1 MVRCRQRQAVLVLY
15 VGGAKG
21 DGARRFA
28 AHSQQS
34 ASCARN
40 RHAVELGIVSCAMR
54 DFGAGADADDETPG
68 EFDLGESGVAT
79 HSIPACSAF
88 KVRSL

>member
-1 MVRCRQRQAVLVLY
+1 
-15 VGGAKG
+15 
-21 DGARRFA
+21 
-28 AHSQQS
+28 
-34 ASCARN
+34 
-40 RHAVELGIVSCAMR
+40 MR

>member
-1 MVRCRQRQAVLVLY
+1 
-15 VGGAKG
+15 
-21 DGARRFA
+21 
-28 AHSQQS
+28 
-34 ASCARN
+34 
-40 RHAVELGIVSCAMR
+40 MR
-54 DFGAGADADDETPG
+54 DFGAGADEDAPG